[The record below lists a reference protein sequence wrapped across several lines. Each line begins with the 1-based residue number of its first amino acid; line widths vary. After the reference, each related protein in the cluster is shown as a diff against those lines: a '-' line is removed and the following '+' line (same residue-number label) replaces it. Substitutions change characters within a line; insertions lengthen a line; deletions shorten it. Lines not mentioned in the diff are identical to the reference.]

1 MIQKSGRRTWR
12 GLGVEALGRLLGRT
26 GRVHSRTDERS
37 REQSRRCTLL
47 LQLLLLLVQLLLRLR
62 LPAALGNGRLK
73 VFVTGQRQ
81 HVVTILLPV
90 RQTSPDEILNK
101 NPSFSISSTFQCNR
115 WRRYLGFG
123 TDSRLGRELH
133 FRGLEYSVLL
143 QYGGLRLV
151 VPKRFFTCKQSNRFA
166 F

>member
-37 REQSRRCTLL
+37 REQSRRCALL

-101 NPSFSISSTFQCNR
+101 IKVTIPSTSQCNKR
-115 WRRYLGFG
+115 NTLASGLTVGLVGNCTSVALSIVFSSNMVACDWLCPKGFLPANIKHA
-123 TDSRLGRELH
+123 S
-133 FRGLEYSVLL
+133 
-143 QYGGLRLV
+143 
-151 VPKRFFTCKQSNRFA
+151 
-166 F
+166 